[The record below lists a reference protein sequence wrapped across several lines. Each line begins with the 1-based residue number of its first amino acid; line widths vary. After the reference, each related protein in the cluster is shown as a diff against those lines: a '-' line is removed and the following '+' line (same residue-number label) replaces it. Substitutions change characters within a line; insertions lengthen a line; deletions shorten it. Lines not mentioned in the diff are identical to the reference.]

1 MVINIMLTLVLIQ
14 FTIEVE
20 EVDADIVLYG
30 HTHIPMIKHEGDMLI
45 MNPGSVSSGRGVK
58 FRMSIGY
65 LKIVKNQPV
74 EAIL

>member
-1 MVINIMLTLVLIQ
+1 
-14 FTIEVE
+14 
-20 EVDADIVLYG
+20 
-30 HTHIPMIKHEGDMLI
+30 MIKHEGDMII

-74 EAIL
+74 EAFIEELK